1 MSEAD
6 DRDEYDP
13 FAFVPDR
20 IDAVS
25 ASGLEQLHE
34 ALSEQNRAKLVS
46 LPIKEQARLL
56 WDLVEEGAVNIDLR
70 RGER

>member
-1 MSEAD
+1 MSEAS
-6 DRDEYDP
+6 DRRGYDP
-13 FAFVPDR
+13 FVFVPDR
-20 IDAVS
+20 IDAMS

-46 LPIKEQARLL
+46 LPIEKQAVLL
-56 WDLVEEGAVNIDLR
+56 WELVEEGAVDVDLR

>member
-1 MSEAD
+1 MSESG

-34 ALSEQNRAKLVS
+34 ALSERNRIKLVS
-46 LPIKEQARLL
+46 LPIEKQAVLL
-56 WDLVEEGAVNIDLR
+56 WDLVERGAVDVELR

>member
-1 MSEAD
+1 MSEASD
-6 DRDEYDP
+6 QGEYDP

-25 ASGLEQLHE
+25 ASGLEQLHD

-46 LPIKEQARLL
+46 LPIEKQAVLL
-56 WDLVEEGAVNIDLR
+56 WDLVERGAVSVDLR